1 VKTTR
6 TTGWFLG
13 AVLSGLALPG
23 VALAD
28 VPPPVAAPAPPPA
41 PTPPASGSAAPP
53 APAPPYPPP
62 PPGYYGYPPPPY
74 YGYPPPGY
82 SAADFAAQ
90 RLAVLEA
97 QIRDLQTR
105 YDEISLVTPLVL
117 LIGGGTL
124 GLIGLG
130 IYARSTCDKDQY
142 GVPKDPACVNDRTGM
157 DRGEVL
163 LLVGALGVAF
173 GAPSLI
179 IRTARRRHIDRQIDA
194 RQIEAAALRNYA
206 APRLGVSPLRGG
218 GGVVSLALDF

>member
-28 VPPPVAAPAPPPA
+28 VPPPVAAPVPPPA

-62 PPGYYGYPPPPY
+62 PPGY

-117 LIGGGTL
+117 LIGGGAL
-124 GLIGLG
+124 GLVGLG
-130 IYARSTCDKDQY
+130 IYARSTCTKDQY
-142 GVPKDPACVNDRTGM
+142 GAPKDPGCLDDRTGM
-157 DRGEVL
+157 DRGAGL
-163 LLVGALGVAF
+163 LVVGALGVAF

-206 APRLGVSPLRGG
+206 APRLGVSPLRSG